1 MNKFICVLFSIA
13 ILLTGTICFAA
24 PVVPSGG
31 LIPPPAIYIPYGGT
45 ITTEINFSDNDV
57 LGIAKQLITATAETA
72 DDMFVAA
79 KQRQEPPSE
88 VVSILSSL
96 NLATL
101 AEAVNGVKGVRVI
114 VAKYTTNITPS
125 EMMRQFT
132 NGVAK
137 AGNFTK
143 VISDQTFIPGTAA
156 LFAQEGNSGY
166 IGFAYD
172 SKQRMLCA
180 ARIVGSVDVAKITE
194 WAINAAGT
202 LGDKIPIGKVAPML
216 NMPTDSATLSDQ

>member
-1 MNKFICVLFSIA
+1 MKKYTCLLFAIVSLLIA
-13 ILLTGTICFAA
+13 ATAFAA
-24 PVVPSGG
+24 PVVPDAGI
-31 LIPPPAIYIPYGGT
+31 IPPPAIYIPYGGT
-45 ITTEINFSDNDV
+45 ITTEINFSDNDI

-72 DDMFVAA
+72 DDMFGAA
-79 KQRQEPPSE
+79 KQRHEQPSE
-88 VVSILSSL
+88 VVGILSSL

-101 AEAVNGVKGVRVI
+101 SEAINGVKGVRVI

-132 NGVAK
+132 GGVAK

-156 LFAQEGNSGY
+156 LFAQEGNGGF

-172 SKQRMLCA
+172 SKQHMLYA
-180 ARIVGSVDVAKITE
+180 ARIVGSVDIAKITD
-194 WAINAAGT
+194 WAIHSAAIFEAKIPT
-202 LGDKIPIGKVAPML
+202 DKIAPLLDMPANIGT
-216 NMPTDSATLSDQ
+216 PTDQ